1 MMAVFTMIA
10 LGLMMAIP
18 TCIAEWLRAATK
30 NRRELRAIRAYY
42 AQGGGDRG

>member
-18 TCIAEWLRAATK
+18 TGIAGGLRAVVK
-30 NRRELRAIRAYY
+30 NSRELRARRAYD

>member
-1 MMAVFTMIA
+1 MAVFTMIA

-18 TCIAEWLRAATK
+18 TCIAEGLRALVK

-42 AQGGGDRG
+42 AQGGRDRG